1 MKAPSTAINRF
12 RCQALDADEE
22 ESVQATRVPPE
33 LNQTVHTVA
42 AVGIGV
48 DVLGTGCQNGSGVVR
63 VLSVR
68 VRRAGFLW
76 EIGQPRIRRTE
87 VRPIFRRRAISDL
100 LMPAR

>member
-1 MKAPSTAINRF
+1 MSQYEF
-12 RCQALDADEE
+12 RSA
-22 ESVQATRVPPE
+22 SVRPDPQVRE
-33 LNQTVHTVA
+33 H
-42 AVGIGV
+42 
-48 DVLGTGCQNGSGVVR
+48 R

>member
-1 MKAPSTAINRF
+1 MAIDGAEQRPAANGCLICPTFDSSHWARLGVRSVGDSYLAAHAVLIGF
-12 RCQALDADEE
+12 RSAQHDREA
-22 ESVQATRVPPE
+22 
-33 LNQTVHTVA
+33 
-42 AVGIGV
+42 
-48 DVLGTGCQNGSGVVR
+48 VR